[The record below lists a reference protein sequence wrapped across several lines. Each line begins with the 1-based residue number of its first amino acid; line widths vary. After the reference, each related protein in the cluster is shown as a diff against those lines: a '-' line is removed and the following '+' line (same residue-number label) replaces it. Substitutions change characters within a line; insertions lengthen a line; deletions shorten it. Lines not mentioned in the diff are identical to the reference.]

1 MCYDRSMKRLRDL
14 DDEQRFDLIAAI
26 VGPLLVVAAVVL
38 VVLLV
43 MWTGADGCGAFPMPS
58 C

>member
-1 MCYDRSMKRLRDL
+1 MKRLRDL

>member
-1 MCYDRSMKRLRDL
+1 MMGSMKRLRDL
-14 DDEQRFDLIAAI
+14 DDEQIFDLVAAI

-43 MWTGADGCGAFPMPS
+43 MWTGADGCGGFPQPS